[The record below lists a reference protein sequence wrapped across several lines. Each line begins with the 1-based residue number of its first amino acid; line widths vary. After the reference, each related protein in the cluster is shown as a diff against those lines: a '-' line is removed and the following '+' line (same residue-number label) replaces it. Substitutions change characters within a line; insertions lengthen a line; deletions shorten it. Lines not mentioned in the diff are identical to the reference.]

1 MAKANGISKKL
12 LAKKD
17 VNFFAEFT
25 ANAAKAA
32 RMLGYGVAVGVLV
45 VFVVITFIVA
55 FFIRNTIIKGQ
66 IRDLE
71 NLLASPEYATLEQDY
86 AVLTE
91 QLNEITNYYFALSQ
105 MRKNVDR
112 IDAAP
117 TDLPDVIAKCIPS
130 DSFISQY
137 EITNSTLTLSGCS
150 FTYYS
155 PVDMVNMLNDKGV
168 FASRATILTQR
179 ADVSSDEA
187 LKLLSEEGDTGE
199 VINNYYS
206 FSINGLLVGNVHIS
220 VTRYVDNAE
229 AATVLGGVD
238 TIDVRAGDSYTI
250 NGISNFTYAG
260 VSYNLSR
267 VMVNGIQVEEGSFN
281 DILTSDQFV
290 DVGRG
295 DTEIKLYYVPVTA
308 ATVETEG

>member
-32 RMLGYGVAVGVLV
+32 RMLGYGVAIGVLV
-45 VFVVITFIVA
+45 VFVVLTFIVA

-91 QLNEITNYYFALSQ
+91 QLNEMTNYYFALSQ
-105 MRKNVDR
+105 MRKTVDQ

-130 DSFISQY
+130 DSYISSY
-137 EITNSTLTLSGCS
+137 EISNSALSLNGYS

-168 FASRATILTQR
+168 FASRATITTTR
-179 ADVSSDEA
+179 CEFESESSVDQI
-187 LKLLSEEGDTGE
+187 LEGDTGE
-199 VINNYYS
+199 PINNYYS
-206 FSINGLLVGNVHIS
+206 FSISGLLVGNVHIS
-220 VTRYVDNAE
+220 VSRYVDNAE
-229 AATVLGGVD
+229 QATVLGGVD

-260 VSYNLSR
+260 VSYTLSR
-267 VMVNGIQVEEGSFN
+267 VMVGGVQVEEGSFN
-281 DILTSDQFV
+281 EILAADQYV

-308 ATVETEG
+308 EAQAEG

>member
-45 VFVVITFIVA
+45 VFVVLAFIVA

-91 QLNEITNYYFALSQ
+91 QLNEMTNYYFALSQ
-105 MRKNVDR
+105 MRKNVDQ

-130 DSFISQY
+130 DTYISGY
-137 EITNSTLTLSGCS
+137 EITNSSLSLNGNT

-155 PVDMVNMLNDKGV
+155 PVDMVNMLNEKGV
-168 FASRATILTQR
+168 FASRATIVISR
-179 ADVSSDEA
+179 ADSDTEMTVDQIVA
-187 LKLLSEEGDTGE
+187 GEDNGE
-199 VINNYYS
+199 VINNYYA
-206 FSINGLLVGNVHIS
+206 FTINGLLVGNVHIS
-220 VTRYVDNAE
+220 VSRYVDNSE

-250 NGISNFTYAG
+250 NGITNFTYAG
-260 VSYNLSR
+260 VSYTLSR
-267 VMVNGIQVEEGSFN
+267 VMVNGVQVEEGSFSE
-281 DILTSDQFV
+281 ILAADQFV

-295 DTEIKLYYVPVTA
+295 NTEIKLYYAPVTA
-308 ATVETEG
+308 ETAEG